1 MDQKNRPGESSLLP
15 INENHFVPAMC
26 IGHNATKE
34 VGSFTLFDNTNKVIE
49 QLFAILTLPVVIPLI
64 HWYDESLPCSFKEF
78 Q

>member
-15 INENHFVPAMC
+15 INENHFVPAMS
-26 IGHNATKE
+26 IRNDATE
-34 VGSFTLFDNTNKVIE
+34 EMRRFPFFDDTNKVIE
-49 QLFAILTLPVVIPLI
+49 QLFAVLAFPVVIPLI